1 MRFFAISTLLTAC
14 LFLGHATF
22 GFAAEP
28 SVGPDAAPFRQLVVQ
43 TARAI
48 KQLEFT
54 DTLTAVLNGSTLGPG
69 EGWFKKQ
76 GQTRYDWNWLADRFD
91 TNHDGRITRE
101 EFTGPRELFDRL
113 DRDHDGVITKKDL
126 DWSDSSPYWGQ
137 LRLATQLLR
146 RADGDGDQKLS
157 KEEWAALFKELA
169 KGKEVIDAE
178 DIRMLLYP
186 PPEPRKPGP
195 SDRPTKAILLKGLF
209 NGELGSAS
217 EGPRLGDAAPDFSL
231 PTQDGKKTIT
241 LSSFRGHKPVVLI
254 FGSFT

>member
-1 MRFFAISTLLTAC
+1 LTPC
-14 LFLGHATF
+14 LFLWDASF
-22 GFAAEP
+22 GVAAEP
-28 SVGPDAAPFRQLVVQ
+28 SARADAAPFRELVVR
-43 TARAI
+43 TARAV

-76 GQTRYDWNWLADRFD
+76 GQTRFDWNWLADRFD
-91 TNHDGRITRE
+91 ANHDGRITRE
-101 EFTGPRELFDRL
+101 EFKGPGAFFDRL
-113 DRDHDGVITKKDL
+113 DRDHDGAITKKDL

-137 LRLATQLLR
+137 LRLATQILR
-146 RADGDGDQKLS
+146 RADGDADQKLS

-178 DIRMLLYP
+178 DIRTLLFP
-186 PPEPRKPGP
+186 PPEPRKPGA
-195 SDRPTKAILLKGLF
+195 SDRPSKAILLKGLF
-209 NGELGSAS
+209 TGELGSPS
-217 EGPRLGDAAPDFSL
+217 EGPRLGQAAPDFTL